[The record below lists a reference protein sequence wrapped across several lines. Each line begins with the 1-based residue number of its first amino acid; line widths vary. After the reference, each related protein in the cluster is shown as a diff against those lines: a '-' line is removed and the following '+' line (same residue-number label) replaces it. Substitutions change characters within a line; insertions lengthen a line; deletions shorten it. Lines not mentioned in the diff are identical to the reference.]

1 MFQKSDKDNKD
12 DKDNKKSNG
21 SIFNFDVI
29 NNIEDKDKIID
40 NTFKE
45 FNPEEIKTTYKP
57 PVMNM
62 EKSMSSSLGIKYK
75 NMNSSRKRKPE
86 DTEDIYNGFEPE
98 FAVSFKKMNI
108 DERYELERNGFSN
121 EIKNINNLEFLFM
134 QKMKNILSNIS
145 NVNKKL
151 FKLDNKFNKITKTL
165 NSSISKLNT
174 KIDKITKL
182 LNNEDNNKYTES
194 DIGLIVEDKINEEKK
209 DHIN

>member
-1 MFQKSDKDNKD
+1 
-12 DKDNKKSNG
+12 
-21 SIFNFDVI
+21 
-29 NNIEDKDKIID
+29 
-40 NTFKE
+40 
-45 FNPEEIKTTYKP
+45 
-57 PVMNM
+57 
-62 EKSMSSSLGIKYK
+62 
-75 NMNSSRKRKPE
+75 MNSSRKRKPE

-134 QKMKNILSNIS
+134 KMKNILSNIS

-174 KIDKITKL
+174 KLIKL
-182 LNNEDNNKYTES
+182 QNY
-194 DIGLIVEDKINEEKK
+194 
-209 DHIN
+209 